1 MGCLKFPRS
10 LLYMGCFRQLCWRL
24 FFHLGASQVFLD
36 ICHRPKRLPTR
47 PGTLKGSLVSR
58 GCFFLISG
66 KSRLVKYDYHM
77 ARLVYLPRFSWF
89 VWQLSTLRISNQ
101 LPRCIYIYIYIYLHI
116 YIYIYIVCIDTFFV
130 GVPSVFQKRFFRRPF
145 EGLLRCAS
153 HHSFG
158 ANRCRCICCI
168 GP

>member
-116 YIYIYIVCIDTFFV
+116 HIYIYCMYRYILCWCAKCISKTFFS
-130 GVPSVFQKRFFRRPF
+130 PPIWRPPQVCKSPQ
-145 EGLLRCAS
+145 LWSKSL
-153 HHSFG
+153 
-158 ANRCRCICCI
+158 
-168 GP
+168 